1 MRKFY
6 ITFSLLG
13 LLLVSCE
20 DWIQGPEDEPQNG
33 GQSNMSARFSD
44 IQTEVFSKS
53 CATSGCHNGT
63 QDPNLSAGEAYNNL
77 VNQASAQ
84 VPSMLRVKPGDSN
97 NSYLMKKLTQIGI
110 RSFRACHMG
119 IMFRRVS
126 GARPN
131 ASWVIVPCGSQPTRM
146 DEL

>member
-1 MRKFY
+1 MKKIY

-33 GQSNMSARFSD
+33 GQSIMSASFSD

-53 CATSGCHNGT
+53 CATSGCHNGSIN
-63 QDPNLSAGEAYNNL
+63 PNLSAGEAYNNL
-77 VNQASAQ
+77 VNQPSAQ

-97 NSYLMKKLTQIGI
+97 NSYLMKKLTGDGT
-110 RSFRACHMG
+110 SVMPP
-119 IMFRRVS
+119 S
-126 GARPN
+126 GQL
-131 ASWVIVPCGSQPTRM
+131 SQVTIDSIAAWIDRGA
-146 DEL
+146 LNN